1 MADKKPFALPE
12 TLTGLSA
19 DELAQLRADARAEID
34 EINAVEGDLTIEQL
48 DRIEALLSAVDAVD
62 AQDAIVAEEA
72 AALAARQE
80 AARERV
86 AALDKEP
93 EPEPE
98 AEPEPAE
105 EPAPAEEPVEEPV
118 EVVVEEPVL
127 ASAGRPSTIAAAK
140 SRAPKSAPAPKKEEP
155 PVSLVTITA
164 AANIDGIDSG
174 SKLDDMSQ
182 LTDAFLKRV
191 QSFGGTNPKDMKPGV
206 YKMSKHANK
215 FGVANIRRADRE
227 NVVDREMSL
236 EQQFAAIMNAG
247 KLDQGL
253 EGLVAAGGWC
263 APSETIYELFSYHT
277 SEGLLDIP
285 EVTARRGGI
294 QFTKGPDFM
303 TIFGDSDAGFIMTEA
318 QAEAGTFTKPCYALE
333 CPPFQEIR
341 LDAIG
346 FCATSPILTEAA
358 YPELVRQV
366 LDMLGTGH
374 ARRKSQYTINK
385 IVASISANTGAQ
397 APVTF
402 APVGGAGNQSGLAD
416 SLAAAELRANQIR
429 QSLAMSPNAVI
440 EGMLPYWARGVF
452 RTELSRRLGLS
463 TPFEVTDADID
474 RFFAVR
480 NVRFQY
486 VYDLQMLGSGAA
498 GTAGGTENWTAWPT
512 TLDFYMW
519 PAGAYTRLVND
530 VISLNAVYDHDLLTQ
545 NEYTAAFVEEGVAV
559 ANTRGFG
566 LKTTVALNPEG
577 TSGFPAI
584 GAGAGVTFRAS
595 GD

>member
-1 MADKKPFALPE
+1 MADKKPFAFPE
-12 TLTGLSA
+12 SLDGLSA

-34 EINAVEGDLTIEQL
+34 AINATEGDLSIEQL
-48 DRIEALLSAVDAVD
+48 DALEALMDGIDSVDAASAVL
-62 AQDAIVAEEA
+62 AEEA
-72 AALAARQE
+72 ATLAARQE
-80 AARERV
+80 AARERA
-86 AALDKEP
+86 AALDKVE
-93 EPEPE
+93 
-98 AEPEPAE
+98 EPAE
-105 EPAPAEEPVEEPV
+105 EKVSEEPVVEEPV
-118 EVVVEEPVL
+118 VEAIVEEPVL
-127 ASAGRPSTIAAAK
+127 ASAGRQSTIAAAK

-155 PVSLVTITA
+155 PVSLVSITA

-191 QSFGGTNPKDMKPGV
+191 QSFGGSNPKDMKAGV

-227 NVVDREMSL
+227 NVVDKEMSL
-236 EQQFAAIMNAG
+236 EQQFAVIMNAG

-346 FCATSPILTEAA
+346 FCATAPILTEAA

-385 IVASISANTGAQ
+385 IVASIAANTGAQ

-463 TPFEVTDADID
+463 NPFEVSDADID

-498 GTAGGTENWTAWPT
+498 GTPGGTAGWTAWPT

-584 GAGAGVTFRAS
+584 GAGSGVTFAAA
-595 GD
+595 

>member
-12 TLTGLSA
+12 TLVGLSA
-19 DELAQLRADARAEID
+19 DELAQLRTDARAEID
-34 EINAVEGDLTIEQL
+34 EINSVDGDLSVEQL
-48 DRIEALLSAVDAVD
+48 DRLDALLDATDAID
-62 AQDAIVAEEA
+62 AQAAAVAEEA

-80 AARERV
+80 AARQRA
-86 AALDKEP
+86 AALDK
-93 EPEPE
+93 
-98 AEPEPAE
+98 AEEPAE
-105 EPAPAEEPVEEPV
+105 EPSEEPAAPEEGEETEAVEETEPV
-118 EVVVEEPVL
+118 DAEPVL
-127 ASAGRPSTIAAAK
+127 ASGTRKSTVGIAKAN
-140 SRAPKSAPAPKKEEP
+140 APKTPYAPKKEEP
-155 PVSLVTITA
+155 PVSLVSITA

-174 SKLDDMSQ
+174 SKLENMSQ

-191 QSFGGTNPKDMKPGV
+191 QSFGGSNPKDMKPGV
-206 YKMSKHANK
+206 YKMSKHATK
-215 FGVANIRRADRE
+215 FGVANIRRQDRE

-247 KLDQGL
+247 KLETDAFGL
-253 EGLVAAGGWC
+253 IAAGGWC

-277 SEGLLDIP
+277 SEGLIDIP

-303 TIFGDSDAGFIMTEA
+303 TVFGDGDAGFIQTEA
-318 QAEAGTFTKPCYALE
+318 QAEAGTVKPCYALE
-333 CPPFQEIR
+333 CPPFQEVR
-341 LDAIG
+341 LDAVG
-346 FCATSPILTEAA
+346 FCATAPILTEAA

-374 ARRKSQYTINK
+374 ARRKSKYTIDK
-385 IVASISANTGAQ
+385 IVASISAQTGQ
-397 APVTF
+397 LAPVTF

-416 SLAAAELRANQIR
+416 SLAAGELRANQIR

-452 RTELSRRLGLS
+452 RTELSRRLGLTS
-463 TPFEVTDADID
+463 PFEVSDADID
-474 RFFAVR
+474 RFWAVR
-480 NVRFQY
+480 NIRFQY

-498 GTAGGTENWTAWPT
+498 GTAGGTANWTAWPT

-545 NEYTAAFVEEGVAV
+545 NEYTAAFVEEGIAV

-584 GAGAGVTFRAS
+584 GAGSGVTFAAA
-595 GD
+595 